1 MPIMRMKEIVE
12 MTSENRQKKLAD
24 LRVELS
30 RLKTMIKAGGAVE
43 NPTKVREIRRT
54 IAQILTVENE
64 IKLGIGKH
72 AKKEEEEKPKK
83 KAEKPEKK
91 AEKPE
96 KKPKAKKEA
105 EETKAR

>member
-1 MPIMRMKEIVE
+1 MGIIRFKEIVE
-12 MTSENRQKKLAD
+12 MSPEDRQKKLVD
-24 LRVELS
+24 LRAEQS
-30 RLKTMIKAGGAVE
+30 RLRTMIKAGGAVE

-83 KAEKPEKK
+83 KVEKK
-91 AEKPE
+91 EKNL
-96 KKPKAKKEA
+96 KTKKEA
-105 EETKAR
+105 EEIKDQ

>member
-1 MPIMRMKEIVE
+1 MAILRLREIQAMSTE
-12 MTSENRQKKLAD
+12 DRKNKLID
-24 LRVELS
+24 LRAEQS

-83 KAEKPEKK
+83 KVEKK
-91 AEKPE
+91 E
-96 KKPKAKKEA
+96 KKPKTKKEA
-105 EETKAR
+105 EEIKDQ

>member
-1 MPIMRMKEIVE
+1 MGIIRFKEIVAMSPE
-12 MTSENRQKKLAD
+12 DRQKKLVD
-24 LRVELS
+24 LRAEQS
-30 RLKTMIKAGGAVE
+30 RLRTMIKAGGAVE

-54 IAQILTVENE
+54 IAQILTVEHE

-72 AKKEEEEKPKK
+72 AKKEEEKPKK

-96 KKPKAKKEA
+96 KKPKVKKEA
-105 EETKAR
+105 EETKTQ